1 MKLALFLSTF
11 LTFSAA
17 VSGVCLAEASLTIHS
32 TGSAHVRETVPVE
45 LRPGTQ
51 RLEFSEAT
59 AQVEPNSI
67 VLRDPTGQAEFR
79 ILEQSYR
86 NEPLSQALLLGLFE
100 GKTLDFLR
108 REPEKPDRV
117 VVGKVVRGGLMAGGG
132 IVEPIIEVD
141 GKLQFSLPG
150 DPLFPAG
157 ENELKP
163 TIRWTL
169 ESRFSGAVRV
179 ELAYLS
185 GGFSWEASY
194 NLVEQAG
201 GDGVNLAAWVS
212 IRNESGR
219 TFENARIKVLA
230 GDLRR
235 VPPGGQP
242 RMGGVRAMAA
252 PMASKG
258 LMASPGQAIA
268 VESVADYHLYT
279 VLQPVTLRNQE
290 TKQVELLRASG
301 VKAERVYVLETE
313 GGALRA
319 DSKLGKVQVF
329 QEIKNSESNGLGVA
343 LPKGKL
349 RFFSEGSDR
358 QLEFVGEG
366 EIEHTPKDEVLR
378 VFTGHAFDLVGEH
391 RVIHQTMDPANQLTT
406 QVVEVKV
413 RNRRKE
419 PAEVRVREH
428 PRRGGSWRLLKE
440 SQPHLDRD
448 ADTLEFVVS
457 LRPGEERVVTYTVQ
471 FSG

>member
-1 MKLALFLSTF
+1 MFLFV
-11 LTFSAA
+11 AA
-17 VSGVCLAEASLTIHS
+17 AGRLVCGTEPSLTIHHS
-32 TGSAHVRETVPVE
+32 GFAHVRETVPVE
-45 LRPGTQ
+45 LKPGIQSLT
-51 RLEFSEAT
+51 FADAT
-59 AQVEPNSI
+59 AQVEPDSI
-67 VLRDPTGQAEFR
+67 VLRDPARQAEFR

-86 NEPLSQALLLGLFE
+86 NEPLSQAVLLRLFE

-108 REPEKPDRV
+108 REPEKPDRL
-117 VVGKVVRGGLMAGGG
+117 VVGKVVRGGLMPGGG
-132 IVEPIIEVD
+132 IVEPMIEVD

-150 DPLFPAG
+150 EPLFPAG
-157 ENELKP
+157 EHELKP

-169 ESRFSGAVRV
+169 ESRFSGKLQA

-201 GDGVNLAAWVS
+201 GDGVNLVAWVS
-212 IRNESGR
+212 VRNESGR

-230 GDLRR
+230 GDIRR
-235 VPPGGQP
+235 VPPGFQP
-242 RMGGVRAMAA
+242 RIGGVRAMAA
-252 PMASKG
+252 PMDSKG
-258 LMASPGQAIA
+258 LIA
-268 VESVADYHLYT
+268 VPAQGVAEESVADHHLYT

-313 GGALRA
+313 GFALRS

-329 QEIKNSESNGLGVA
+329 REIQNSEANRLGVA

-349 RFFSEGSDR
+349 RFYSEGADR
-358 QLEFVGEG
+358 QLEFFGEG

-391 RVIHQTMDPANQLTT
+391 RVIHQTLDPANQLTT

-413 RNRRKE
+413 RNRSKE
-419 PAEVRVREH
+419 AAEVRVREH

-448 ADTLEFVVS
+448 ADTFEFVVP
-457 LRPGEERVVTYTVQ
+457 LRPGEERVVTYTIQ
-471 FSG
+471 FAG

>member
-1 MKLALFLSTF
+1 MKAFRRFRVSMKLALFLSTL

-59 AQVEPNSI
+59 AQVEPDSI
-67 VLRDPTGQAEFR
+67 LLRDPTGQADFR

-108 REPEKPDRV
+108 REPGKPDRV

-157 ENELKP
+157 EHELKP
-163 TIRWTL
+163 TIRWML
-169 ESRFSGAVRV
+169 ESHFSGTLQA

-201 GDGVNLAAWVS
+201 GDGVNLTAWVS
-212 IRNESGR
+212 VRNESGR
-219 TFENARIKVLA
+219 TFENAKIKVLA

-235 VPPGGQP
+235 VPSGFQP
-242 RMGGVRAMAA
+242 RIGGVRAMAA
-252 PMASKG
+252 PMASNG
-258 LMASPGQAIA
+258 LIASPGISE
-268 VESVADYHLYT
+268 ESVADYHLYS

-313 GGALRA
+313 GG
-319 DSKLGKVQVF
+319 
-329 QEIKNSESNGLGVA
+329 
-343 LPKGKL
+343 
-349 RFFSEGSDR
+349 GSGPIQNCGRCRYSGRSRTRR
-358 QLEFVGEG
+358 QTGWGWHFPRGNC
-366 EIEHTPKDEVLR
+366 
-378 VFTGHAFDLVGEH
+378 VFT
-391 RVIHQTMDPANQLTT
+391 
-406 QVVEVKV
+406 
-413 RNRRKE
+413 RRE
-419 PAEVRVREH
+419 PT
-428 PRRGGSWRLLKE
+428 GS
-440 SQPHLDRD
+440 
-448 ADTLEFVVS
+448 
-457 LRPGEERVVTYTVQ
+457 
-471 FSG
+471 